1 MKITIDPI
9 LGAALQIEE
18 PEVDGF
24 LELFSEINP
33 AAVFPTEFKN
43 AIVGYIERP
52 GQSTVLLLDRDEC
65 IRIFMEEQGAEYLD
79 AVEWVED
86 TMSAYMGENTPFYA
100 TFISRML

>member
-1 MKITIDPI
+1 MKITLDPI
-9 LGAALQIEE
+9 LGAALQTEE
-18 PEVDGF
+18 PEVDRF
-24 LELFSEINP
+24 LEIFSEINP

-43 AIVGYIERP
+43 AIVGFVERP

-65 IRIFMEEQGAEYLD
+65 IEIFMREQGANYME

-86 TMSAYMGENTPFYA
+86 TMTAYLGENTPFYA